1 MAGIAAENAE
11 YDRRWKRAT
20 GEIPPRAANYRELI
34 DVEIPWWRE
43 RAIMAGARA
52 EDLWDDEHPFEW
64 MRKAEPCVFGM
75 LKVRHLQAKAAG
87 GQKSFDE
94 VRAYLLKCSKRHG
107 YTSIRR
113 LAREVHC
120 GPGLIHR
127 VIKATP
133 ALRAWMKSKPHDVRA
148 RTLNEGGERDK
159 NVRVKDPDPN
169 ILTGPEADRAL
180 EELISELPP
189 NERDK
194 ARNELAGNSET
205 ERQKLAAWQL
215 DQKPN
220 EKRVRRGTKIL
231 GRKA

>member
-1 MAGIAAENAE
+1 MNSS
-11 YDRRWKRAT
+11 
-20 GEIPPRAANYRELI
+20 
-34 DVEIPWWRE
+34 
-43 RAIMAGARA
+43 
-52 EDLWDDEHPFEW
+52 
-64 MRKAEPCVFGM
+64 MRK
-75 LKVRHLQAKAAG
+75 
-87 GQKSFDE
+87 
-94 VRAYLLKCSKRHG
+94 
-107 YTSIRR
+107 
-113 LAREVHC
+113 
-120 GPGLIHR
+120 
-127 VIKATP
+127 
-133 ALRAWMKSKPHDVRA
+133 